1 MLHIIL
7 YTFWVRDTFN
17 FQCGISNFL
26 AYNTYTLYNTYTY
39 TCKYST
45 TSPVFVM

>member
-1 MLHIIL
+1 MFLLMILHIIL
-7 YTFWVRDTFN
+7 YMFGVRDMFN
-17 FQCGISNFL
+17 FNSGISNFL
-26 AYNTYTLYNTYTY
+26 AYNTC